1 MLIRKTCHE
10 KVDTNNSE
18 QYFFLTN
25 SYCTWNGI
33 CLFPI
38 GVSQKQKLSKSVDT
52 CQGSSLSLL
61 LFIFPL
67 GEGEGERGAEL
78 RGWGRL
84 LTSFQSESGR
94 SALPDVNVIV
104 ASCKC
109 ISPLLK
115 NVFLPFSTSAF
126 LVHGFYLQMHGIQA
140 NLTLTSFG
148 KTLFAISHT
157 FHYSES
163 SNVFLGINVLH
174 CTKMHA
180 SALIWSYLQT
190 LRRSIR
196 TSVRHCLQSV
206 WSFQHW
212 SGLEP
217 Y

>member
-1 MLIRKTCHE
+1 M
-10 KVDTNNSE
+10 
-18 QYFFLTN
+18 
-25 SYCTWNGI
+25 
-33 CLFPI
+33 FPI

-126 LVHGFYLQMHGIQA
+126 LVHGFYLQIDGIQA

-148 KTLFAISHT
+148 KTLFAICHT

-163 SNVFLGINVLH
+163 SNVFFRYQCTTLH
-174 CTKMHA
+174 KNAC
-180 SALIWSYLQT
+180 ICSYLV
-190 LRRSIR
+190 LSAD
-196 TSVRHCLQSV
+196 
-206 WSFQHW
+206 F
-212 SGLEP
+212 EEK